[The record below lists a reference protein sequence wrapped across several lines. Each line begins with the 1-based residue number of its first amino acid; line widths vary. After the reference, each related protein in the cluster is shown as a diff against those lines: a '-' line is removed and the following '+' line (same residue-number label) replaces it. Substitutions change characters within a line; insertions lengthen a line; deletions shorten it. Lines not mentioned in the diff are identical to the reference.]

1 MDKVQLRHR
10 LLEQYKALN
19 LAIRRAGSSQICQYL
34 REYLQYQVESYSAQQ
49 VVVAGYWALPWE
61 LSLAEF
67 YQHNSHYPLYLPRV
81 IHCGNKTMVFC
92 RYEHGVTELTRD
104 KVGILAPSISHK
116 SQMEPFMGIRGLS
129 DQSQNV
135 LMVMLIPALAVNYQ
149 GYRLG
154 YGGGYYDRFLS
165 ALSKSQRLSIIKLAV
180 VHLDHLADRGRSD
193 AAMMCEFGADFWDVS
208 MDGVLSP
215 RGVHE
220 FHGSSR
226 DSC

>member
-1 MDKVQLRHR
+1 MDKVQLRRR

-19 LAIRRAGSSQICQYL
+19 LAARHTDSAQICQNL
-34 REYLQYQVESYSAQQ
+34 QEYLQHQVESCSAQQ

-81 IHCGNKTMVFC
+81 IHCRHKTMVFC

-104 KVGILAPSISHK
+104 KVGILAPSILHK
-116 SQMEPFMGIRGLS
+116 AQMELSMGFRGLL
-129 DQSQNV
+129 DQSQDV
-135 LMVMLIPALAVNYQ
+135 LMVMLIPALAVNHQ

-165 ALSKSQRLSIIKLAV
+165 ALPKSQRLSIIKMAV
-180 VHLDHLADRGRSD
+180 VHLDHMTDRGRSD
-193 AAMMCEFGADFWDVS
+193 AVMMCEFGADPWDVS